1 MGFQVL
7 CYAEDTNASAYRT
20 FVRPAHDSMRRSV
33 LAPDAMNLQNLA
45 AVQAVM

>member
-7 CYAEDTNASAYRT
+7 CYAEDTKASAYRM
-20 FVRPAHDSMRRSV
+20 FVSPAHDSVRRSV
-33 LAPDAMNLQNLA
+33 LAPDTINLPNLA